1 MQGEPIFLKC
11 SNKLLDEPGTQPN
24 WVWDEANVRAALLK
38 SSAKL
43 YILIKKPQTEPEPS
57 LSSDDDGLPELRS
70 LRSRPGRSTEASPM
84 RSPRSVSPPL
94 PTFNLN
100 GPSQDSYEDAAVYT
114 NFMGTYSEE
123 DALAIALRQSQQAS
137 GTSQRDPPPE
147 AEVRGILSAHA
158 EQVIRGASRELIV
171 SRRNVW
177 GSTYMSFLNRHSLSR
192 KTGDLKVEFWSCVE
206 RMTGD
211 DEDNKYEQLN
221 GELGI
226 DYGALR
232 REYFR
237 LLVPAIINDS
247 GLLRGNS
254 IYDMNK
260 A

>member
-1 MQGEPIFLKC
+1 MTPYHVQPTTSSGAKRGTRQHWRTTQKNKGNKNRTVDITFVGDYVLPMPLCNDYVVGMGVITIEEGERAESIKAKITQIMQGKQLPGEPIFLKC

-114 NFMGTYSEE
+114 NFM
-123 DALAIALRQSQQAS
+123 
-137 GTSQRDPPPE
+137 
-147 AEVRGILSAHA
+147 
-158 EQVIRGASRELIV
+158 
-171 SRRNVW
+171 
-177 GSTYMSFLNRHSLSR
+177 
-192 KTGDLKVEFWSCVE
+192 
-206 RMTGD
+206 
-211 DEDNKYEQLN
+211 
-221 GELGI
+221 
-226 DYGALR
+226 
-232 REYFR
+232 
-237 LLVPAIINDS
+237 
-247 GLLRGNS
+247 
-254 IYDMNK
+254 
-260 A
+260 